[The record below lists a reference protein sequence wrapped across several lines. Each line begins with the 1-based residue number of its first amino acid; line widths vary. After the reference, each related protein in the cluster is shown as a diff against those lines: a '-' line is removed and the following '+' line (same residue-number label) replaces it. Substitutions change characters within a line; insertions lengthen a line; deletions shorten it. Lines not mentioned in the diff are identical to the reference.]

1 VLLLLLLL
9 LSTNLVPVFYGDR
22 KKEEED
28 KAFYNRQHNQTFI
41 CSTKYRENENK
52 KGVLSI
58 HLYLTGVDICVCFS
72 KKV

>member
-1 VLLLLLLL
+1 ME
-9 LSTNLVPVFYGDR
+9 SKR
-22 KKEEED
+22 KKEEET
-28 KAFYNRQHNQTFI
+28 AFYNRQHFPTFI

-58 HLYLTGVDICVCFS
+58 HLYLTGVDICCS